1 MKVASEKAY
10 MQSGFLRGQRVRL
23 NYQPVINFTEHS
35 VYCVEALLNW
45 QSLTENH
52 ISNEG
57 FIAELEDN
65 PGLALSLDS
74 FVITTATKDWH
85 TLKLEHGYKGLMSVN
100 VSPSSLQQRA
110 FVDHVKDLV
119 TFGTD
124 QNVPTIDADKLI
136 LEITERQ
143 RWQQPERV
151 WLHINE
157 LAALGVKI
165 AVDDFM
171 TGYANFNAILND
183 VVSIVKLDKSV
194 TDRIMT
200 NNNAAIFVEQFAE
213 LTRNLNKTVIIEG
226 VEEYEQADWLSSEIG
241 YNLFQG
247 YFFAV
252 PTDLDGMVRY
262 LKAQRIYRR

>member
-10 MQSGFLRGQRVRL
+10 MQGGFLRGQRVRL
-23 NYQPVINFTEHS
+23 NYQPVVNFTEHS
-35 VYCVEALLNW
+35 VYCLEALLNW
-45 QSLTENH
+45 QSLIERN

-65 PGLALSLDS
+65 PDLALSLDS
-74 FVITTATKDWH
+74 FVITTAVTDWH
-85 TLKLEHGYKGLMSVN
+85 KLHVEHGFKGLMSVN

-110 FVDHVKDLV
+110 FVDHVKGLV
-119 TFGTD
+119 MVGAD
-124 QNVPTIDADKLI
+124 QNVPPIGADKLI
-136 LEITERQ
+136 LEVTERQ
-143 RWQQPERV
+143 RWQQPERM
-151 WLHINE
+151 WEHINE
-157 LAALGVKI
+157 LAALGMKI
-165 AVDDFM
+165 AVDDFI

-194 TDRIMT
+194 TDRMMT
-200 NNNAAIFVEQFAE
+200 DNNVAIFVDQFAE
-213 LTRNLNKTVIIEG
+213 LSRSLNKTVIVEG
-226 VEEYEQADWLSSEIG
+226 VEEYEQAAWLSSEFG

-252 PTDLDGMVRY
+252 PTDIDGIVRY